1 MLRSASRLTTQ
12 ATTSTRCLA
21 QGLNDNSIV
30 VLDSCRIPFLKS
42 GTDYNDLM
50 PHDMLRTA
58 VKGTVERSGIDID
71 QIDYTIGGTVI
82 MEVKTSNVMREAC
95 LGAGIPITTPAHTV
109 TMACISSNQAI
120 TSGMGYIAAGAAD
133 VVLCGGVETM
143 SDVPIRHS
151 RAMRKHML
159 EKGQK
164 IKTTKDT
171 INFVKPIV
179 KNLGKFMTPELP
191 AIWEFSTGEIMGHS
205 ADRLAAAWGVSR
217 NDQDLFAVRSHVN
230 ALAAQEKGLL
240 TDVIPYSVPGKK
252 TISLDNGIKV
262 NTMER
267 MQKLRPAFIKPNGTV
282 TAANSSYLTD
292 GASAAIIS
300 TQKKANEMGIK
311 GTAILRDYMYV
322 AQDPVDQLL
331 LGPAYGIGRLLERAG
346 LTVADIDVWEIHEA
360 FAGQVLAN
368 LEACKDESFCQKSM
382 GIKAAVGEVP
392 MDKLNNWGGSLSMGH
407 PFGATGIRL
416 VSHCANRLKAE
427 DGQYAF
433 IAACAAGG
441 HAFAGIVE
449 RHPDY

>member
-1 MLRSASRLTTQ
+1 MLRSAQRVISQNQ
-12 ATTSTRCLA
+12 ARCLA
-21 QGLNDNSIV
+21 QGLNDQSIV

-42 GTDYNDLM
+42 QTDYNDLM
-50 PHDMLRTA
+50 PHDMLRAA
-58 VKGTVERSGIDID
+58 VKGTVERSGCPIDA
-71 QIDYTIGGTVI
+71 IDYTIGGTVI

-120 TSGMGYIAAGAAD
+120 TSGMGYIASGAAD

-151 RAMRKHML
+151 RLMRKHML

-164 IKTTKDT
+164 IKTTQDT
-171 INFVKPIV
+171 INFIKPIV
-179 KNLGKFMTPELP
+179 KNFGKYMTPELP

-217 NDQDLFAVRSHVN
+217 HDQDAFAVRSHTN
-230 ALAAQEKGLL
+230 ALNAQQAGLL

-252 TISLDNGIKV
+252 TISADNGVKV

-267 MQKLRPAFIKPNGTV
+267 MGQLKPAFIKPNGTV
-282 TAANSSYLTD
+282 TAANSSFLTD

-300 TQKKANEMGIK
+300 TQAKANELGIK
-311 GTAILRDYMYV
+311 PTAILRDYMYV

-346 LTVADIDVWEIHEA
+346 LTVDDIDVWEIHEA

-382 GIKAAVGEVP
+382 GIKSAVGEVP

-449 RHPDY
+449 RHPDF

>member
-1 MLRSASRLTTQ
+1 MLRSGLQVAKRTLQT
-12 ATTSTRCLA
+12 
-21 QGLNDNSIV
+21 GLNENSIV

-42 GTDYNDLM
+42 QSEYSDLM

-58 VKGTVERSGIDID
+58 VKGTIERSGIDVSD
-71 QIDYTIGGTVI
+71 VDYAVGGTVI

-109 TMACISSNQAI
+109 TMACISSNQAV
-120 TSGMGYIAAGAAD
+120 TTGMGYIASGAAE
-133 VVLCGGVETM
+133 VVVAGGVETM

-159 EKGQK
+159 TKGQK
-164 IKTTKDT
+164 VKTTADT
-171 INFVKPIV
+171 INFLKPILS
-179 KNLGKFMTPELP
+179 NTGKYLTPELP

-217 NDQDLFAVRSHVN
+217 NDQDLFAVRSHTN
-230 ALAAQEKGLL
+230 AQNAQQGGLL
-240 TDVIPYSVPGKK
+240 TDVIPYAVPGKG
-252 TISLDNGIKV
+252 TVSLDNGIKV

-267 MQKLRPAFIKPNGTV
+267 MGQLKAAFIKPHGTV
-282 TAANSSYLTD
+282 TAANSSFLTD
-292 GASAAIIS
+292 GASAAVLT
-300 TQKKANEMGIK
+300 TQGKADKMGLK
-311 GTAILRDYMYV
+311 GTCILRDYMYV

-368 LEACKDESFCQKSM
+368 LEALKTEEFCQKSI
-382 GIKAAVGEVP
+382 GVKSVVGEVP
-392 MDKLNNWGGSLSMGH
+392 MEKLNNWGGSLSMGH

-449 RHPDY
+449 RHPDF

>member
-1 MLRSASRLTTQ
+1 
-12 ATTSTRCLA
+12 
-21 QGLNDNSIV
+21 
-30 VLDSCRIPFLKS
+30 
-42 GTDYNDLM
+42 M

-217 NDQDLFAVRSHVN
+217 NDQGQFFFFGS
-230 ALAAQEKGLL
+230 
-240 TDVIPYSVPGKK
+240 
-252 TISLDNGIKV
+252 IS
-262 NTMER
+262 
-267 MQKLRPAFIKPNGTV
+267 
-282 TAANSSYLTD
+282 S
-292 GASAAIIS
+292 
-300 TQKKANEMGIK
+300 
-311 GTAILRDYMYV
+311 
-322 AQDPVDQLL
+322 
-331 LGPAYGIGRLLERAG
+331 
-346 LTVADIDVWEIHEA
+346 
-360 FAGQVLAN
+360 
-368 LEACKDESFCQKSM
+368 
-382 GIKAAVGEVP
+382 
-392 MDKLNNWGGSLSMGH
+392 
-407 PFGATGIRL
+407 
-416 VSHCANRLKAE
+416 
-427 DGQYAF
+427 
-433 IAACAAGG
+433 
-441 HAFAGIVE
+441 
-449 RHPDY
+449 